1 MTIGKQRA
9 KPGYSVIIITGIAF
23 SAVWF
28 GYRAVQLAGTDAHT
42 YHIDYNVFYMAW
54 QSVLHTGGN
63 PYAEQISPATPYLYP
78 PLFAQLFSP
87 LGLLS
92 VQAAA
97 GVWYAIG
104 ILALA
109 ASLLISERLVFTDT
123 KHKINFALIAL
134 SFVAIARFG
143 LDNLRMG
150 QINLLVVAVVL
161 LALYLFEKNR
171 IWPAAIVLATAI
183 SFKLTPALF
192 LIYFLAKREWRFVFK
207 TSAIAGSL
215 NVASFVPMGR
225 NAP

>member
-1 MTIGKQRA
+1 PHRMPPMTIGKQRA

-207 TSAIAGSL
+207 
-215 NVASFVPMGR
+215 
-225 NAP
+225 